1 MECIQ
6 SIMFMSLCFKSSALS
21 PLPDV
26 GDFKAAGCVFTN
38 GKVLLAGY
46 QKEEYAPAINGIGG
60 KRTSST
66 ESYIET
72 ALRETIE
79 ELFGI
84 IAVPPGL
91 LMSLQTRITPTRIHK
106 TGSYV
111 LVMYS
116 FADLD
121 ILLQEA
127 YATLKSSPVYE
138 KFPRTLSDL
147 ILHRNANYE
156 PRPEITH
163 LCILPVV
170 KDCCIDSQLLDDML
184 IVNPNLTTSFRSV
197 PDTTEA

>member
-1 MECIQ
+1 
-6 SIMFMSLCFKSSALS
+6 MFMSQCFKTSAIP

-38 GKVLLAGY
+38 GKVVLAAY

-60 KRTSST
+60 KRNGPT

-79 ELFGI
+79 ELF
-84 IAVPPGL
+84 AVDTVPPRL
-91 LMSLQTRITPTRIHK
+91 LVALQNRITPTRIHK

-111 LVMYS
+111 LVIYT

-121 ILLQEA
+121 TLLQEA
-127 YATLKSSPVYE
+127 YAILKSSPVYE

-163 LCILPVV
+163 ICILPVV
-170 KDCCIDSQLLDDML
+170 KQCCIDSQLLDDML
-184 IVNPNLTTSFRSV
+184 VINPNLTTSFRSI
-197 PDTTEA
+197 PDMTEA